1 MAQLLPEQLE
11 FDFFAPPAPEKL
23 KQSENKAKSTAFK
36 DTDIL
41 KFQLNKDGSRKLE
54 DFGEDLN
61 NTRKGRSVHKKGDP
75 YQFLTASQDE
85 IEERLATESLDRVW
99 PKEAVFDLHKQNPKA
114 AACLWIVR
122 ASLNGRR
129 PPKSSSK
136 YGRYKYIAST
146 AIARKQK
153 SKPLI
158 VFMKHGIN
166 MKSSPT
172 FLRSIGLLS
181 VQTASETQPICVD
194 GITSNSR
201 TVPTSILTASNALFR
216 EAWTANIY
224 V

>member
-85 IEERLATESLDRVW
+85 IEERLATESLVESW
-99 PKEAVFDLHKQNPKA
+99 PKDGRFRSAQTKPKS
-114 AACLWIVR
+114 AACL
-122 ASLNGRR
+122 
-129 PPKSSSK
+129 
-136 YGRYKYIAST
+136 
-146 AIARKQK
+146 
-153 SKPLI
+153 
-158 VFMKHGIN
+158 
-166 MKSSPT
+166 
-172 FLRSIGLLS
+172 
-181 VQTASETQPICVD
+181 
-194 GITSNSR
+194 
-201 TVPTSILTASNALFR
+201 
-216 EAWTANIY
+216 
-224 V
+224 